1 METLKLARAA
11 IGKDDFAAAK
21 EYYGTILDE
30 NPKDLEAAWFYLFSV
45 LVKDPVGKDTPKN
58 YKMISNLFYPTLEY
72 IATFEESEEKH
83 NLVFV
88 MVKGFPQ
95 LKGAV
100 KESMLNLLVKDSSA
114 IPTEEYGEFTI
125 TPEVDKGQLADR
137 VLEIFGEDGPYC
149 LLVVDI
155 WKEQI
160 AKRYRWSEYRNFQD
174 KGKELWFDELAK
186 KIKKY
191 DPSYEMPQFKQA
203 GCVSSGDAGKVKPGE

>member
-1 METLKLARAA
+1 M
-11 IGKDDFAAAK
+11 
-21 EYYGTILDE
+21 
-30 NPKDLEAAWFYLFSV
+30 
-45 LVKDPVGKDTPKN
+45 
-58 YKMISNLFYPTLEY
+58 
-72 IATFEESEEKH
+72 
-83 NLVFV
+83 FV

-114 IPTEEYGEFTI
+114 IPAEDYGEFTI

-137 VLEIFGEDGPYC
+137 VLEIFGEDGPYG